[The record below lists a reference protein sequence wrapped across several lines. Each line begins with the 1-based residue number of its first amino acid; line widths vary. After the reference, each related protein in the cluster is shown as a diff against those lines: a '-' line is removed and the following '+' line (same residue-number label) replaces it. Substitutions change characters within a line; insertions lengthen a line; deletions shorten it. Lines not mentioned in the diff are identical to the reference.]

1 MRKISSIVLVVL
13 SGMISSLSS
22 FVGAT
27 NLHVTLPDAQWYQDV
42 QRATNGQSEI
52 TSNSGDITSLI
63 QLVNEYLR
71 IAIGV
76 VCMAVL
82 VIGGIKLISARGDE
96 AAMKKASNTMLSAVI
111 GIAIAIFSYLIVR
124 MALNLF

>member
-1 MRKISSIVLVVL
+1 
-13 SGMISSLSS
+13 
-22 FVGAT
+22 
-27 NLHVTLPDAQWYQDV
+27 
-42 QRATNGQSEI
+42 
-52 TSNSGDITSLI
+52 
-63 QLVNEYLR
+63 
-71 IAIGV
+71 
-76 VCMAVL
+76 MAVL